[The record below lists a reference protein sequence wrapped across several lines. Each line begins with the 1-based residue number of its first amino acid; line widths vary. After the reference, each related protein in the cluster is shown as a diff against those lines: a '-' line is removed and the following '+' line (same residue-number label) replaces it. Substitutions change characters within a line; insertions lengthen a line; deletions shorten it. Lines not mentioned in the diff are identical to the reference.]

1 MWVHVKGRGV
11 KRKIGIEK
19 KRDDGRDLE
28 NTDKSDWKYEENGEG
43 EGSIVREEEE
53 KMHGEWRGLRF
64 DYLFNVIDFF
74 IYIFLKKNFFFF
86 WRFAI
91 GWLTANQ

>member
-28 NTDKSDWKYEENGEG
+28 NIDKSD
-43 EGSIVREEEE
+43 
-53 KMHGEWRGLRF
+53 
-64 DYLFNVIDFF
+64 
-74 IYIFLKKNFFFF
+74 
-86 WRFAI
+86 
-91 GWLTANQ
+91 